1 MQTFSN
7 LQLKVASME
16 LGPKSSVYKYFNE
29 YEAIYANITKFVP
42 KYGEINVHKSI
53 HRNECKKFYL

>member
-1 MQTFSN
+1 
-7 LQLKVASME
+7 ME
-16 LGPKSSVYKYFNE
+16 LEPKSSVYKYFNE

-42 KYGEINVHKSI
+42 KYGEINVHKTI